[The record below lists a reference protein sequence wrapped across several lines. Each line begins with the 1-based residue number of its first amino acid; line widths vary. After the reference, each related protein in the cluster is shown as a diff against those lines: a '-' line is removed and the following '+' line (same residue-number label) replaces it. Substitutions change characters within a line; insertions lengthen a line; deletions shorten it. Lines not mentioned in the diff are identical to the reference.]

1 LGPRAYISQAMLLV
15 RLGRENATLDTTT
28 TLGNA
33 PVIAV
38 PQNRENDIN
47 SVIEIIKSRIL
58 FEKVVDTIGPDVILG
73 TKSLE
78 PAGEANA
85 HPTEGAAKK
94 DAVLRYLAIRKLA
107 SGLTVEAVKKA
118 TIIALSYKTSSTK
131 LAQLALTKITKF

>member
-1 LGPRAYISQAMLLV
+1 MDPNRLILALVKHKKKVAACLLLVMGAASAFILLGPRAYISQAMLLV

-73 TKSLE
+73 T
-78 PAGEANA
+78 
-85 HPTEGAAKK
+85 
-94 DAVLRYLAIRKLA
+94 
-107 SGLTVEAVKKA
+107 
-118 TIIALSYKTSSTK
+118 
-131 LAQLALTKITKF
+131 